1 MDIIQQADAMK
12 WMKAGEQQRMF
23 SIIIRI
29 GCFAVLFLSLFVN
42 NAIALTYLDPNDKDK
57 SIWFKRILN
66 DSIPFHTGERVV
78 IERKGVVS
86 PWVVALIHL
95 NYEEVRRQIEESVQ
109 GNFGIEDARETL
121 TKAEEFKTIDLNI
134 PEDPLFGPGFSG
146 FRQLA
151 PGMKS
156 TREYTIVSKE
166 FNHVPKVDG
175 YSISR
180 WRLGD
185 GREILGQPWTIVVV
199 ERADFSREWA
209 RDHTG
214 IIWPFKSSG
223 MTRLVTE
230 TEIRLIEKLSG
241 QQQVIIEYS
250 VPYPAYKTGEVLELM
265 KSIMGKV
272 SRPPIP

>member
-1 MDIIQQADAMK
+1 
-12 WMKAGEQQRMF
+12 MF
-23 SIIIRI
+23 SIIIRVT
-29 GCFAVLFLSLFVN
+29 CFAVLFLSLIVN
-42 NAIALTYLDPNDKDK
+42 NAIALTYLDLNDKDK
-57 SIWFKRILN
+57 SIWFKRMLN

-95 NYEEVRRQIEESVQ
+95 NYEDAQRQIEESVRSD
-109 GNFGIEDARETL
+109 FGIEDVRETL

-199 ERADFSREWA
+199 ERTDFSREWA

-241 QQQVIIEYS
+241 QQQGIIEYF

-265 KSIMGKV
+265 KSIMEKV
-272 SRPPIP
+272 SRPPVP